1 MNDAGH
7 LWAVGFD
14 DVSRAE
20 QVRGEIIKLAER
32 HSLILLD
39 WTVAVRALDG
49 SFTVDGEPLL
59 HPIRRGRLAN
69 FLASL
74 ALGAP
79 PLTSAAVDAFTGGA
93 SAAGCIGD
101 NFIREIEDLMRPGTS
116 VLFVVD
122 TAGDLKTNLESI
134 RGLGGRVLKT
144 NVDLDRA
151 RLVQAT
157 LAAPTN
163 DHEGD
168 SKPG

>member
-1 MNDAGH
+1 MTDAGH

-14 DVSRAE
+14 GVSRAE
-20 QVRGEIIKLAER
+20 QVCGEIIKLVER
-32 HSLILLD
+32 HSLNLLD
-39 WTVAVRALDG
+39 WTVAVRSLDG

-79 PLTSAAVDAFTGGA
+79 PLTSAAVDNFTGGTHT
-93 SAAGCIGD
+93 AGCISGD
-101 NFIREIEDLMRPGTS
+101 FIREVEAFVQPGTS

-122 TAGDLKTNLESI
+122 TAENLNAILESI

-151 RLVQAT
+151 RLVQST
-157 LAAPTN
+157 LATPTN
-163 DHEGD
+163 DPQGD
-168 SKPG
+168 SKHD

>member
-1 MNDAGH
+1 MIDAGH

-20 QVRGEIIKLAER
+20 RVRGEIFKLAER
-32 HSLILLD
+32 HSLKLLD
-39 WTVAVRALDG
+39 WTVAVRSADG

-59 HPIRRGRLAN
+59 HPLRRGRLAN
-69 FLASL
+69 FLASI

-101 NFIREIEDLMRPGTS
+101 DFIREIEELMTTGTS

-122 TAGDLKTNLESI
+122 TAGDLNAILESI

-157 LAAPTN
+157 LAATDRPQC
-163 DHEGD
+163 D
-168 SKPG
+168 SKDG

>member
-1 MNDAGH
+1 MSDAGH

-14 DVSRAE
+14 GVTRAE

-32 HSLILLD
+32 HSLTLLD
-39 WTVAVRALDG
+39 WTVAVRSLDG

-59 HPIRRGRLAN
+59 HPVQRGRLAT
-69 FLASL
+69 FLASI

-93 SAAGCIGD
+93 SAAGCIGND
-101 NFIREIEDLMRPGTS
+101 FIQEIEQLMQPGTS

-122 TAGDLKTNLESI
+122 TAGDLNAILESI

-151 RLVQAT
+151 RLIQSA
-157 LAAPTN
+157 LAAPT
-163 DHEGD
+163 DHPQGD
-168 SKPG
+168 SKHG